1 MKSLLSCLAGLSLAE
16 LSEAL
21 KVGII
26 TDLHLHLR
34 YDKTAQSLDEC
45 TKDIGEP
52 TALEAHMGRYQ
63 CDCPPILIESMLQRF
78 NQHLGKQDVIFFT
91 GDFAAHHVAM
101 PKLDSPNTYGLLLDT
116 FYHVN
121 QLLKMYFP
129 NTLILPAFGNADSKY
144 HDNPIPEEDRI
155 FFYNYIY
162 RMWFEQLPGNKQ

>member
-1 MKSLLSCLAGLSLAE
+1 
-16 LSEAL
+16 
-21 KVGII
+21 
-26 TDLHLHLR
+26 
-34 YDKTAQSLDEC
+34 
-45 TKDIGEP
+45 
-52 TALEAHMGRYQ
+52 
-63 CDCPPILIESMLQRF
+63 MLQRF

-121 QLLKMYFP
+121 QLLKMFFP

-144 HDNPIPEEDRI
+144 HDNPIPEEDRV

-162 RMWFEQLPGNKQ
+162 RMWFEQLPGNQQ